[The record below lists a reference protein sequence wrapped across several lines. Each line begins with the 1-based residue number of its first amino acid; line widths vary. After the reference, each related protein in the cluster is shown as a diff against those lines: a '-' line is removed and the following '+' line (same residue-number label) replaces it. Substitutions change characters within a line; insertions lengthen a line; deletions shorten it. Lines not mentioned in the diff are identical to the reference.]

1 MNYSLLRISVCHVLN
16 WAGVPMAFFKLH
28 LNKSKYKEKETR
40 TAKACRKFLYCK
52 QSHLMIDVNV
62 QPLVNMSV
70 YLQETRRNPHW
81 ALLILSSF
89 AWMLLASSSHSRG
102 STGVMAAP
110 WKHRA
115 FCTLKFMPNTEDGQ
129 SCMRKIDNSIL
140 WLSWTSAVKAY

>member
-1 MNYSLLRISVCHVLN
+1 MTF
-16 WAGVPMAFFKLH
+16 FFKLH

-70 YLQETRRNPHW
+70 YLQETRKNPYW

-89 AWMLLASSSHSRG
+89 A
-102 STGVMAAP
+102 
-110 WKHRA
+110 
-115 FCTLKFMPNTEDGQ
+115 
-129 SCMRKIDNSIL
+129 
-140 WLSWTSAVKAY
+140 